1 MLRDLVSEQRELLK
15 VRQFMDRRRLEEGFL
30 LYACLEVKVEYIL
43 HVESIPYD
51 KTELAKIVVQQYES
65 VFCKKWTGINFIHM
79 YSYIYLRVCSYDLS
93 WPIKLCQLNFL
104 FLGQF
109 AICSHMRWAYLT
121 NGIKFCN
128 R

>member
-1 MLRDLVSEQRELLK
+1 
-15 VRQFMDRRRLEEGFL
+15 MDRRRLEEGFL
-30 LYACLEVKVEYIL
+30 LYACLEVNVEYIL

-93 WPIKLCQLNFL
+93 WPIKLGQLNFL

-109 AICSHMRWAYLT
+109 VICSRMRWAYLT
-121 NGIKFCN
+121 NGIKFCVTD
-128 R
+128 RDSQ